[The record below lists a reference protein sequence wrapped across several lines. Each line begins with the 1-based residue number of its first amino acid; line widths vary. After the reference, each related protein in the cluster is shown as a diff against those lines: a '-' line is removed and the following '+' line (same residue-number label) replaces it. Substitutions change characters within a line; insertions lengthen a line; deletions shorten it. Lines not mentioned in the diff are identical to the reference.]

1 MAIYFLRES
10 KIENGTIFVEGE
22 LLHHLKNVLRVKKGE
37 IFKFFDSEHI
47 YLTECAE
54 VGKDN
59 LIFKI
64 IEVSKIEKP
73 KIHFHIAQSII
84 DKGELENAIRFLV
97 SAKVEKISLIQT
109 KRSPNELKE
118 SQFNRLKDIALNTA
132 EQSEVCFV
140 PEIKYFRNL
149 DEVINE
155 VIKNTTQN
163 AFALH
168 FGGDYT
174 LKDIPQLINPQK
186 PITFF
191 VGPEGGFTAEE
202 VLKFKNANIRI
213 VTLKSGVLRSQF
225 AGVITVLTTLELIAL
240 QD

>member
-1 MAIYFLRES
+1 MATYFLRES
-10 KIENGTIFVEGE
+10 KIENSTIFVEGE

-37 IFKFFDSEHI
+37 IFTFFDSEHI

-155 VIKNTTQN
+155 VIKKTTQN

-186 PITFF
+186 LITFF

-202 VLKFKNANIRI
+202 VLKFKDANIRI